1 VSAPHTPAAGTA
13 RLRQMLGDRY
23 PQITPDVEAQVDD
36 LIARAAR
43 SRLAWQ
49 SARQRAA
56 NHLAALI
63 DADDERDGLRAE
75 VVRLGRVLAKC
86 ANDQCGC
93 LGSLPDDGQIDT
105 ALQDAT
111 DRLKG
116 ALLDAEVQER
126 IERIKTRAK
135 EMVVARGVRARLEEE
150 RIEPERCTT
159 CVRGCLPGPC
169 PVADLVDRV
178 EPAPEC
184 PAHGEHPHVLG
195 SLEEPRRCL
204 DCPVCACPYVEYP
217 EHAAGPCVL
226 CGWRKP

>member
-23 PQITPDVEAQVDD
+23 PQITPEVEAQVDD
-36 LIARAAR
+36 LIAQGVRY
-43 SRLAWQ
+43 RLAWQ

-105 ALQDAT
+105 APQDAT

-116 ALLDAEVQER
+116 ALLDDDEVAAAAARLRAAIDR
-126 IERIKTRAK
+126 IEKTERVQRLCLNAK
-135 EMVVARGVRARLEEE
+135 
-150 RIEPERCTT
+150 
-159 CVRGCLPGPC
+159 
-169 PVADLVDRV
+169 
-178 EPAPEC
+178 
-184 PAHGEHPHVLG
+184 
-195 SLEEPRRCL
+195 
-204 DCPVCACPYVEYP
+204 YP
-217 EHAAGPCVL
+217 EHGAVSSCVL